1 MSSPLDR
8 RRLSQI
14 FVDFIYGQERASNN
28 QQHTHTQNLLAKLNF
43 FSAEHNSQRLVLI
56 FLGGKKAPLLAKVTD
71 HLGLM
76 CQVVARALNN
86 K

>member
-56 FLGGKKAPLLAKVTD
+56 FVGEKRPPF
-71 HLGLM
+71 
-76 CQVVARALNN
+76 
-86 K
+86 